1 MKSTHLQ
8 SLTTGR
14 LGVRLRLLGGLLST
28 LSCPVLLGSCEEGS
42 PVSDSASWQGISP
55 SKDSVLPPPVDV
67 LSPAAYVSK
76 VKNLL
81 TGEQV
86 VVDPDTWLPN

>member
-28 LSCPVLLGSCEEGS
+28 LSCTLSLAPSFLVLARKGVLLLTRLRGKGFHRRRTVCCR
-42 PVSDSASWQGISP
+42 
-55 SKDSVLPPPVDV
+55 L
-67 LSPAAYVSK
+67 LSMY
-76 VKNLL
+76 
-81 TGEQV
+81 
-86 VVDPDTWLPN
+86 